1 MPGEI
6 AENTTLFKGP
16 NTVIFQWK
24 VKTNFNQKAQ
34 INENK
39 KKWVTL
45 FINGFVLKDG
55 SPIIRSVI

>member
-24 VKTNFNQKAQ
+24 VQSNFNQKAQ

-39 KKWVTL
+39 KKRVTL

-55 SPIIRSVI
+55 SPVIRSVI